1 METLSPPE
9 PKLDDF
15 PLRTEGLS
23 RITRYSLY
31 ETMYYR
37 GTILHHTKRVSALVK
52 ELNPYMEATFGDLFD
67 PIRARLLAE
76 VHDDPEI
83 FIGDIQAGNKEKM
96 SVDQTNQ
103 VEAMELQAIEQLSRS
118 LPVEI
123 EGFNYRQL
131 LEEAHAIQSVESQ
144 FVKYLD
150 KYDAFGE
157 ALNEVYA
164 GNTCFV
170 TNVVNEYGTIK
181 TPTEYYIDWFARLDR
196 DFPEL
201 AKLFENDFP
210 ISLIPQNLNFPQIAK
225 VSQPHTP
232 ESFSKQTG
240 NPHYDFWKSVMIKN
254 QDSVSIP
261 TLITQTEFPKR
272 YH

>member
-9 PKLDDF
+9 PGLDDL

-23 RITRYSLY
+23 QITRYSLY

-37 GTILHHTKRVSALVK
+37 GTILQHTKRVSALVS
-52 ELNPYMEATFGDLFD
+52 ELSPYAIRSFGDSFD
-67 PIRARLLAE
+67 ANRARLLAE

-96 SVDQTNQ
+96 SQSQADEVK
-103 VEAMELQAIEQLSRS
+103 ALELQAIERLVDAI
-118 LPVEI
+118 PTEI
-123 EGFNYRQL
+123 EGYNYHQL
-131 LEEAHAIQSVESQ
+131 LQEIYSGRTLESQ

-164 GNTCFV
+164 GNVCFV

-181 TPTEYYIDWFARLDR
+181 TPTEYYIDWFARLDK

-201 AKLFENDFP
+201 SKLFENNFP
-210 ISLIPQNLNFPQIAK
+210 ISLIPENLDFRQIAQ
-225 VSQPHTP
+225 VSKPHTN
-232 ESFSKQTG
+232 ESFSEQTG
-240 NPHYDFWKSVMIKN
+240 YHHYDFWKSVMVKN
-254 QDSVSIP
+254 NTTVDIP
-261 TLITQTEFPKR
+261 ALITQIEFP
-272 YH
+272 